1 MAISVKQFSTVN
13 SVGSA
18 SGSINISAPTGIAT
32 YDLLLMFVVGTTSSL
47 YSSTGWTTYTSYSA
61 TGSYPFYYTVLYKI
75 ADSSDVSLS
84 NSSGSYTITTPSGTI
99 WATAS
104 ILSISG
110 VKFSSPFTA
119 SYQQVSGT
127 DYDYS
132 VSGINYNYT
141 TQSSGL
147 LLSFCGGSTQPFTG
161 FPNGTGVFASNS
173 NKSTASN
180 SGFSNILSMGFGTG
194 GAGNNSMRG
203 VIAYQTV
210 QTYTNLIG
218 KVALFSSANNTST
231 KAGLQILIE
240 PFVSPKYIMR
250 ELYDANGNP
259 YANGTT
265 VYCASETAPTN
276 VVTGAVGSWV
286 GNESTYLTQNVAL
299 PYGGVGFSFVADDID
314 RKFIYIKPNV
324 DEYGLISEYITPT
337 QL

>member
-1 MAISVKQFSTVN
+1 MAITVKQFSTVN

-61 TGSYPFYYTVLYKI
+61 TGFSPFYYTVLYKI

-119 SYQQVSGT
+119 SYQKVSEEG
-127 DYDYS
+127 YDYS
-132 VSGINYNYT
+132 VFGIDYV

-147 LLSFCGGSTQPFTG
+147 LLTFCGGSTRPFTG
-161 FPNGTGVFASNS
+161 FPDGTGVFNQPTYKVA
-173 NKSTASN
+173 ASN

-194 GAGNNSMRG
+194 GSGNNSMRG

-210 QTYTNLIG
+210 QPYTNLTT
-218 KVALFSSANNTST
+218 KVALFSSYSSNSV
-231 KAGLQILIE
+231 KAGLQILIA

-250 ELYDANGNP
+250 ELYDVNGNP
-259 YANGTT
+259 YANGTP
-265 VYCASETAPTN
+265 VYCASETTPTN

-286 GNESTYLTQNVAL
+286 GSESTYLTQNVAL
-299 PYGGVGFSFVADDID
+299 PYGVVGFGFEGNDTD